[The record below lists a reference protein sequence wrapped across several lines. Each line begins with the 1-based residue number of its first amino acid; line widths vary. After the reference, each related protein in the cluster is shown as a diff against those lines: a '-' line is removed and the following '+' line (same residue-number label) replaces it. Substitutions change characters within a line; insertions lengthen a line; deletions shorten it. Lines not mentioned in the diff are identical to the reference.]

1 MSNELL
7 SPLQRDFLER
17 FFRQRQDFFLTG
29 GTALAAFYLFHRR
42 SEDIDL
48 FTLDAKGM
56 EGIQSIAMAV
66 AGEINASLTPITVT
80 PQFRRYLL
88 QRGDESLIV
97 DFVHEVAPQIV
108 AEKPKFGDFVVDS
121 LEDIAANKICTL
133 LGRGEMKDFLDLYFL
148 HQHGVDI
155 KQAIEWAR
163 RKDAGVSPA
172 TLAFLLSEVTFHRIP
187 DYVLKPVSVEALTEF
202 FARLQEELVRE
213 SFPRR

>member
-1 MSNELL
+1 LFGNLL
-7 SPLQRDFLER
+7 TSLQRDFLAG
-17 FFRQRQDFFLTG
+17 FFRQTPAFFLTG
-29 GTALAAFYLFHRR
+29 GTALAAFYLFHRH
-42 SEDIDL
+42 SEDLDL
-48 FTLDAKGM
+48 FTLKEQEMQAVPHLIAHVA
-56 EGIQSIAMAV
+56 ESI
-66 AGEINASLTPITVT
+66 GASHTSLVVT
-80 PQFRRYLL
+80 PHFRRYLL
-88 QRGDESLIV
+88 QRGDESAVV

-108 AEKPKFGDFVVDS
+108 AEKPRFGDFIVDS

-163 RKDAGVSPA
+163 QKDVGVSPA
-172 TLAFLLSEVTFHRIP
+172 TLAFVLSHVTFHRIP
-187 DYVLKPVSVEALTEF
+187 DYVLKPVTVEALTEF